1 MKTLLEKINEKW
13 FYIFADLFSKASIY
27 LLMLIF
33 SYLVIPEDY
42 GLLSL
47 FNSLVTIFFVFIS
60 LNLTSSYITKKR
72 LEKKA
77 DFKSILSTVITFIY
91 ILNIIFAIFAIIIY
105 IFDITLYS
113 IPSLL
118 FLCSITT
125 AILNCNYE
133 LLNTILTAEGNKKKY
148 LVLGLIF
155 SIALFAMS
163 LILVLVYSKISI
175 YAIIITKMLLLL
187 LFSVYSTHLFK
198 KRYDLKI
205 GIDKKILKEAL
216 KFSIPLTLHSLS
228 GFILNY
234 IDKFMLNDMENLV
247 STAIYSFWH
256 NLSSVMMVVSTALN
270 KAILPKFFQYKEE
283 NKDRD
288 INKMIEDNL
297 KLLVFLFVGYISA
310 VGIIYPFFPSTY
322 KSSLLIF
329 ILLTYNYLIFYG
341 YNMYS
346 NYLYYRGKT
355 IKLFTNTAISGILN
369 LVLNVI
375 LIRKYSSLGAS
386 ISTIISFT
394 TMFILY
400 YISVRRSEKDYFPI
414 KKFIIW
420 FSIAGIFAT
429 IYYLLHKILL
439 FRIISFA
446 LVIIACLVTLIYLL
460 RKKDINEG
468 SIK

>member
-1 MKTLLEKINEKW
+1 
-13 FYIFADLFSKASIY
+13 
-27 LLMLIF
+27 
-33 SYLVIPEDY
+33 
-42 GLLSL
+42 
-47 FNSLVTIFFVFIS
+47 
-60 LNLTSSYITKKR
+60 
-72 LEKKA
+72 
-77 DFKSILSTVITFIY
+77 
-91 ILNIIFAIFAIIIY
+91 
-105 IFDITLYS
+105 
-113 IPSLL
+113 
-118 FLCSITT
+118 
-125 AILNCNYE
+125 
-133 LLNTILTAEGNKKKY
+133 
-148 LVLGLIF
+148 
-155 SIALFAMS
+155 
-163 LILVLVYSKISI
+163 
-175 YAIIITKMLLLL
+175 
-187 LFSVYSTHLFK
+187 
-198 KRYDLKI
+198 
-205 GIDKKILKEAL
+205 
-216 KFSIPLTLHSLS
+216 
-228 GFILNY
+228 
-234 IDKFMLNDMENLV
+234 
-247 STAIYSFWH
+247 
-256 NLSSVMMVVSTALN
+256 
-270 KAILPKFFQYKEE
+270 
-283 NKDRD
+283 
-288 INKMIEDNL
+288 MIEDNL